1 MVGVTRKHKIKL
13 VETSYSL
20 LQTNDVTTYMYIQH
34 MYSLGKANNH
44 TLTPC
49 NVKNSIRHHSFT
61 WRNPS

>member
-20 LQTNDVTTYMYIQH
+20 LQHNDVTTYMYIQH

-49 NVKNSIRHHSFT
+49 NVKNKT
-61 WRNPS
+61 